1 MSSPPDPNA
10 PFSRKFSFRLV
21 LSFEMCRS
29 TSSPRFPS
37 RQRPHRLISFLN
49 DRPCKSRLELCS
61 RIVSNPFMK
70 VTSAEMPFPAP
81 PKLRFK
87 DPIFPNKPQ
96 FTFPQDVST
105 CSYDLVD
112 FLCSEIPIFNL
123 GRIRSSAFPRARNQ
137 ITEINI
143 TCQHLS
149 KSVLILVQSSFHMVG
164 FSVLICFAKLPA
176 CSTTLLELRARNR
189 IMGINIT

>member
-1 MSSPPDPNA
+1 MVYFIRSLLKFTLPFDSLDP
-10 PFSRKFSFRLV
+10 
-21 LSFEMCRS
+21 
-29 TSSPRFPS
+29 
-37 RQRPHRLISFLN
+37 Q
-49 DRPCKSRLELCS
+49 
-61 RIVSNPFMK
+61 
-70 VTSAEMPFPAP
+70 
-81 PKLRFK
+81 KLRFK

-176 CSTTLLELRARNR
+176 CSRKRESVGARRSREIIVPGQAVPHTIWLKTPAVRRRNR
-189 IMGINIT
+189 RHKSGAE

>member
-96 FTFPQDVST
+96 FTLPQDVST

-143 TCQHLS
+143 TCQHQPT
-149 KSVLILVQSSFHMVG
+149 LILLWFPSTFSRTEHAIFRFHVVD
-164 FSVLICFAKLPA
+164 SCFL
-176 CSTTLLELRARNR
+176 CLLQ
-189 IMGINIT
+189 

>member
-1 MSSPPDPNA
+1 M
-10 PFSRKFSFRLV
+10 
-21 LSFEMCRS
+21 LSYCFQSIYEG
-29 TSSPRFPS
+29 
-37 RQRPHRLISFLN
+37 
-49 DRPCKSRLELCS
+49 
-61 RIVSNPFMK
+61 
-70 VTSAEMPFPAP
+70 TSAEMPFPAP

-87 DPIFPNKPQ
+87 DPISPNKNQ
-96 FTFPQDVST
+96 FTFPQDVYT

-123 GRIRSSAFPRARNQ
+123 GRIRSSAFPRARNE

-149 KSVLILVQSSFHMVG
+149 KLILILVQSSCHMVG

-176 CSTTLLELRARNR
+176 CSTTLLELRAQNR
-189 IMGINIT
+189 IMGINIS